1 MVSAETAWQL
11 HTRAVRPAPA
21 ATGWC
26 RTETGQD
33 RGSDPRWRASP
44 ILAVATRPE
53 RPARP
58 KEVS

>member
-1 MVSAETAWQL
+1 MIA
-11 HTRAVRPAPA
+11 RPA

-53 RPARP
+53 TARTP